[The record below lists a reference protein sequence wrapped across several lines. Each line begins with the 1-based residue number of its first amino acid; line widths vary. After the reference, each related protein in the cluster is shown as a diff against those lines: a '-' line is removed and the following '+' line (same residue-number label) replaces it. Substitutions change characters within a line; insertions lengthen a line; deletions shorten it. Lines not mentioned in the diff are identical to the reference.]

1 MVMTD
6 SQPRSIFVT
15 AAAAI
20 LAGLLIFAGQAGEL
34 VFGSS
39 SDLVTV
45 VYVLLVGGGVA
56 ALGVALWGLRTLAG
70 STRHGR
76 VGVWLALAG
85 VALLGLFIIQVV
97 IEVIRTRDLP
107 QNFILFALG
116 FLLLLVGH
124 LLFARD
130 LRPYLGMAWLIP
142 IIAAAGAVVALTIEA
157 DPYHDIG
164 LFIFEAAWVALGV
177 ILIRRRPG
185 SAATQA
191 NEVGP
196 GVPP

>member
-1 MVMTD
+1 
-6 SQPRSIFVT
+6 
-15 AAAAI
+15 
-20 LAGLLIFAGQAGEL
+20 
-34 VFGSS
+34 
-39 SDLVTV
+39 
-45 VYVLLVGGGVA
+45 
-56 ALGVALWGLRTLAG
+56 
-70 STRHGR
+70 
-76 VGVWLALAG
+76 
-85 VALLGLFIIQVV
+85 
-97 IEVIRTRDLP
+97 
-107 QNFILFALG
+107 LFALG

>member
-1 MVMTD
+1 MTD
-6 SQPRSIFVT
+6 SRPRSTVVT
-15 AAAAI
+15 AVAAI

-39 SDLVTV
+39 SDLVGL

-56 ALGVALWGLRTLAG
+56 ALGVALWGLRRLAG
-70 STRHGR
+70 STRRGR

-85 VALLGLFIIQVV
+85 VAVLGLFIVQVV
-97 IEVIRTRDLP
+97 INVIITRDLP

-116 FLLLLVGH
+116 VLLVLVGQ

-130 LRPYLGMAWLIP
+130 LRPHFGKAWLIP
-142 IIAAAGAVVALTIEA
+142 IVAAAGAVVALTIEA

-164 LFIFEAAWVALGV
+164 LFIFESAWVALGV
-177 ILIRRRPG
+177 ILMRRKS
-185 SAATQA
+185 SAEVTQA

-196 GVPP
+196 GVLP